1 GAAGH
6 GNAAKPRPITFP
18 ACQCFV
24 LHARIISERTLAVAY
39 IARAIEQAPTW
50 MAASSNGA
58 ALRLAHCHITGDVMR
73 VAQPSL
79 LSQAYGSKISEHLQ
93 HRGAREAV

>member
-1 GAAGH
+1 QAAPEPAKLRLITCAAFEWFMRH
-6 GNAAKPRPITFP
+6 G
-18 ACQCFV
+18 
-24 LHARIISERTLAVAY
+24 RIISRRTLPVAY
-39 IARAIEQAPTW
+39 IARAIEQAPKW